1 MIVIDQQ
8 LTKLRKKNNMSQEK
22 LAELLGVSRQTIYK
36 WENNKAYPDMI
47 NLVTLSDIF
56 DISMEELIKGVQKD
70 NLDESKTACNQTLN
84 QIKTRKTYIYR
95 IGISWS
101 IIIWNFISWIF
112 GDRLII
118 SSYYS
123 KWILWD
129 RSNFY

>member
-22 LAELLGVSRQTIYK
+22 LSELLGVSRQTIYK

-84 QIKTRKTYIYR
+84 QIKTRKTNYEYKSEKH
-95 IGISWS
+95 IG
-101 IIIWNFISWIF
+101 NLP
-112 GDRLII
+112 LIHI
-118 SSYYS
+118 NLGM
-123 KWILWD
+123 K
-129 RSNFY
+129 NCKAK